1 MQQKFWINVRE
12 KPAFLVAMMREL
24 AGSDSQIMFE
34 GNLSKCNFSNIEQLP
49 ITGEIHVC
57 DSASENIVLPLTK
70 NNIKPILKQV
80 LPEGRV
86 VHKINHIQIQKRN
99 EIQLMVGDNFHN
111 ECISVGSMVSLEF
124 LSILKKNGIIRKI
137 QTDTEAKA
145 KYLWFN
151 T

>member
-99 EIQLMVGDNFHN
+99 EIPDIPHKHF
-111 ECISVGSMVSLEF
+111 IF
-124 LSILKKNGIIRKI
+124 FKLKHLAEI
-137 QTDTEAKA
+137 
-145 KYLWFN
+145 
-151 T
+151 